1 MGSRLALHLG
11 KGELPSPMQISGRR
25 RPTGSYSDGGEIND
39 HITIENLNL
48 YRDGPRL
55 VAARYS

>member
-1 MGSRLALHLG
+1 MGGRLALHLW
-11 KGELPSPMQISGRR
+11 ERRTTFVMQISGRR
-25 RPTGSYSDGGEIND
+25 RPTGSYSDAGGIND